1 VKRLLSALLALTL
14 TIVSSGCGNVFIG
27 GAIHPAVSTITGTVS
42 FIEVNN
48 IISSGET
55 IQVTSVTFLANDTTS
70 SIGFCGDQSSQ
81 FLLNQTVTMNF
92 TPGQP
97 CSTLVLV
104 VIVT

>member
-1 VKRLLSALLALTL
+1 MKRLLTIPLVLCLAA
-14 TIVSSGCGNVFIG
+14 ISPGCGNVFIG

-42 FIEVNN
+42 FIQVNT
-48 IISSGET
+48 IISSGSVT
-55 IQVTSVTFLANDTTS
+55 QVTFVTFLSNGTTS

-81 FLLNQTVTMNF
+81 FPLNQTVTMNF

-97 CSTLVLV
+97 CATLVLV